1 MTLRHPT
8 RLLALPRLW
17 MMTDE
22 RQGDGLWPALARLPR
37 GSGVIFRHHS
47 LPAKERSE
55 LFDDVRR
62 VARRNGLVL
71 FVAGTTAWK
80 ADGLHHRRPGP
91 PRFGTA
97 AAHDIAEI
105 RAAERS
111 GATAVLMSPVFATRS
126 HPGAPVLGPLRFAA
140 MMRATR
146 LPVIALGG
154 IDRRRGDRL
163 MKMGAYG
170 WAAIDAWR

>member
-8 RLLALPRLW
+8 RFRPLPRLW

-37 GSGVIFRHHS
+37 GSGVIFRHHR
-47 LPAKERSE
+47 LPAAERRA

-62 VARRNGLVL
+62 LAKARGLILL
-71 FVAGTTAWK
+71 FAGAAAWK

-111 GATAVLMSPVFATRS
+111 GAAAVLLSPVFATRS
-126 HPGAPVLGPLRFAA
+126 HPGAPVLGPLRFAGL
-140 MMRATR
+140 MRATR

-154 IDRRRGDRL
+154 VDARRGARL
-163 MKMGAYG
+163 MRMGAYG